1 MLSILLDTNILIDF
15 YQRREPHVDYARQLM
30 LASSFGDAELWVSAK
45 SFADVFYVL
54 SKRHPSSEVQAAFLE
69 SLGWLKVCSIDGPDV
84 KLASERTWDDFE
96 DCLVAIAAEKAGADF
111 LITRDAAGFADS
123 RVPALSPQAF
133 FDHLAA
139 EHGIVYETV
148 DWDEDGRGD
157 GREPR

>member
-96 DCLVAIAAEKAGADF
+96 DCLVAQCARKIGADYI
-111 LITRDAAGFADS
+111 ITRNTRDFTRS
-123 RVPALSPQAF
+123 SIKALTPEQLF
-133 FDHLAA
+133 EELAA
-139 EHGIVYETV
+139 RGLVYEEI
-148 DWDEDGRGD
+148 DW
-157 GREPR
+157 